1 MARMQKKSPSPKALP
16 CPWVRAAVSEHQ
28 GMEKGQ
34 DMPFTLSAI
43 QTPPIPGL
51 QPTLS
56 LYPAVS
62 PAPFLPGRWVPL
74 VSSLAPPITAPPLA
88 LTHLGDSLS
97 SQSEG
102 EKTLTEPT
110 PVVMAAIALIIV
122 CSLVPSLWEGGG
134 ERDEGGGEVKPEP

>member
-1 MARMQKKSPSPKALP
+1 M
-16 CPWVRAAVSEHQ
+16 SEHQ

-43 QTPPIPGL
+43 QTPPGSARSLPLPSSLSGSL
-51 QPTLS
+51 PAWTLG
-56 LYPAVS
+56 S
-62 PAPFLPGRWVPL
+62 P
-74 VSSLAPPITAPPLA
+74 VSSLAPPIAAPPLA